1 VARRSGGAGCAL
13 AVLAIILGAVGL
25 ASYKFGLLWWKKRDA
40 PPPSG
45 KELQVHVL
53 DVGQGDSILIIS
65 PGGQAVLID
74 AGDEKNGKTVVEALR
89 RYGVT
94 KIDCFIATHYH
105 PDHIGGAA
113 EVFNNFEV
121 KRVLE
126 NGFPP
131 PEAVEANELDAV
143 ATAGKVNDKKKG
155 KNLPAPRIVGKR
167 GKVVELPTVKTYNGL
182 KSAVEQRGVK
192 FEKAELDQTIDIGGG
207 AVLTVLGPV
216 PPPFTKEQIVA
227 SRKGNESNANSIV
240 VRLIY
245 GEFSMLLTGD
255 AEEQSEE
262 RLVSRGAA
270 IEASV
275 LKVAHH
281 GSKYATSEDFLKH
294 VFRPD
299 NTQPKAAIIS
309 DAEFNRYGHPSQD
322 VLGRLKAAGVTQLY
336 RTDLQG
342 EISITTTGGLKDGK
356 LYEIK
361 AAKEAKSDLWTGR
374 EGTKDDSSR
383 SGFISYGDFGPPP
396 RPPREKTAKK
406 K

>member
-1 VARRSGGAGCAL
+1 MARRSGGAGCAL
-13 AVLAIILGAVGL
+13 AVLAIILGLVGL

-65 PGGQAVLID
+65 PEGQAVLID

-94 KIDCFIATHYH
+94 KIECFIATHYH

-113 EVFNNFEV
+113 EVFSNFEV

-131 PEAVEANELDAV
+131 PEASGANDV
-143 ATAGKVNDKKKG
+143 AATGKDNDKKKG
-155 KNLPAPRIVGKR
+155 KNQPAPKIVGKR
-167 GKVVELPTVKTYNGL
+167 GKVVELPTVKTYNDL

-207 AVLTVLGPV
+207 AVLTLLGPV
-216 PPPFTKEQIVA
+216 PPQFTKEQIVA

-255 AEEQSEE
+255 AEEQTEE
-262 RLVSRGAA
+262 RLVSRGAS
-270 IEASV
+270 IEATV

-281 GSKYATSEDFLKH
+281 GSKYATSEGFLKR

-299 NTQPKAAIIS
+299 STQPKVAVIS
-309 DAEFNRYGHPSQD
+309 DGEFNRYGHPSQD
-322 VLGRLKAAGVTQLY
+322 VLNRLKAAGVTQLY

-342 EISITTTGGLKDGK
+342 EITITTTGKLKEGK

-361 AAKEAKSDLWTGR
+361 PAKEAKTDLWTGR

-396 RPPREKTAKK
+396 RQRKK
-406 K
+406 P